1 MQIDKNALPSTK
13 QESWKYTNLSA
24 IYNKNDPELKKY
36 NNKKIYL
43 EKISIKRLDDIVN
56 LNDSKILIKIDVE
69 RHEKKVLEGMKNM
82 INQNDIILQIEIG
95 QHQENEVFRY
105 LKELDLKFIKTIRHD
120 HYFLKE

>member
-1 MQIDKNALPSTK
+1 
-13 QESWKYTNLSA
+13 
-24 IYNKNDPELKKY
+24 
-36 NNKKIYL
+36 
-43 EKISIKRLDDIVN
+43 
-56 LNDSKILIKIDVE
+56 
-69 RHEKKVLEGMKNM
+69 MKNM

>member
-1 MQIDKNALPSTK
+1 MILNLKN
-13 QESWKYTNLSA
+13 
-24 IYNKNDPELKKY
+24 I
-36 NNKKIYL
+36 I
-43 EKISIKRLDDIVN
+43 IKRLDDIVN